1 MAVLLPLA
9 IVSLGHAANFYGR
22 HGNDFAYLRHV
33 SGDEYDTETHMPV
46 VWDMGVAFFTL
57 RDYYESYGWDGESA
71 AYAAVDSLLEEA
83 RSHGVNFVNFR
94 SEIRRMS
101 DGELSDGPEAGEYF
115 VELAEI
121 ARQDSLHVVAGG
133 FETSLLQDP
142 SGAPAHNDLVVDYL
156 SGYANEYGPIGKGLG
171 EFLGVFG
178 FDEPDAKFEGPGWN
192 DCDYNWPWWR
202 LVRDYGQECREDIS
216 NDILPFGTFLDRWK
230 TANDSL
236 YYRNTIPLFCG
247 ELEYPIFDR
256 YPCKYT
262 QVSSRDFEDDI
273 AFDGIIGATD
283 LLPAASVDYGA
294 YASSD
299 EIFAVDEDGYFRVYS
314 FSNVTSHTQD
324 LGVEQEYVHRLR
336 PQLRENPVWAASDF
350 RATDVGERSTGA
362 RLLNGAVV
370 FCDPY
375 DPSVSTVFFHDG
387 SSLTRRDDDLE
398 MPAAVLET
406 TAAAVGEYDYPVH
419 VQDKASRRGTLI
431 GRGELRILVCFRRL
445 EGDPPGSVNRARV
458 YAWNGRS
465 FEDVT
470 QGSEMSGLEL
480 DITPAG
486 AVWGVFWPTY
496 NYWNDSES
504 EDHSGFIV
512 HDGSGSYQAVFETE
526 SQGSVRWEVS
536 PVHTNLFGHDGTTF
550 VTRGPDWYPNF
561 VAGIDY
567 ICHLSGGQS
576 IREASLEFAAA
587 PGGAPGS
594 ALSVYGSDPFALPDG
609 YTFGD
614 INDASAWWPLKSVY
628 GQKLLVSFDDG
639 EGGSDIFG
647 STDRLM
653 LRDGDDVS
661 IALESSFLDTAGTDD
676 APLLALPRVY
686 PVRLPYRVPLVANPD
701 TLLPFQLAL
710 IDGDI
715 DVAGSNDVFEEQSQ
729 ALDTMF
735 VYGID
740 STDRANCLMPNV
752 RCAGRRQDGQL
763 TFYGSEDSLL
773 YLMTTAIVHGCRGIH
788 LRAMDFTMMCGNGG
802 EPVPTGKYRCPPL
815 LLNWGPSV
823 ETENVDMLSRV
834 HGVVRMLT
842 GKNTDGPDFLSA
854 LISEDWQVLDTDRA
868 ENAIYADTG
877 WVTDSG
883 NDSLNFIAL
892 QETASEDIL
901 LLAVNDSGEDLP
913 GYSDYYYIHFP
924 EETGLRYE
932 VHWIAGHEPLESRVD
947 PDLAVSFHGMPGY
960 TASLVLLE
968 KEQ

>member
-1 MAVLLPLA
+1 MAALLPLA
-9 IVSLGHAANFYGR
+9 IVSLGHATNFYER
-22 HGNDFAYLRHV
+22 HGNDFAYLNHQ
-33 SGDEYDTETHMPV
+33 SGDEYDTVTYFPV
-46 VWDMGVAFFTL
+46 IWDMRGAFFAL
-57 RDYYESYGWDGESA
+57 RDYYESYGWNVDR
-71 AYAAVDSLLEEA
+71 AYGAVDSLLEEA
-83 RSHGVNFVNFR
+83 RAHGVDFVNFR
-94 SEIRRMS
+94 GEIGRMS
-101 DGELSDGPEAGEYF
+101 DEELADGPETDEYF

-121 ARQDSLHVVAGG
+121 ARQDSLHLIAGG
-133 FETSLLQDP
+133 FKTSLPQDP
-142 SGAPAHNDLVVDYL
+142 SGAPGHNDLVVDYL
-156 SGYANEYGPIGKGLG
+156 GEYFGYGTPWPEGSGS
-171 EFLGVFG
+171 FRGVFG
-178 FDEPDAKFEGPGWN
+178 FDEPDARFEGPGWN
-192 DCDYNWPWWR
+192 QSQENWPWWR
-202 LVRDYGQECREDIS
+202 LVRDYGQECREEVSD
-216 NDILPFGTFLDRWK
+216 DILPFGTFLDRWK

-262 QVSSRDFEDDI
+262 SVDSAGFPDDI
-273 AFDGIIGATD
+273 AYNSIIGATD

-299 EIFAVDEDGYFRVYS
+299 EVFAVDEDGYFRVYP

-350 RATDVGERSTGA
+350 RATDVGDRSTGA
-362 RLLNGAVV
+362 HLLNGAVV
-370 FCDPY
+370 FCDSS
-375 DPSVSTVFFHDG
+375 DPSVSTAFFHDG
-387 SSLTRRDDDLE
+387 SSLTHRDDDLE

-419 VQDKASRRGTLI
+419 FQEETSRRGTLI

-458 YAWNGRS
+458 YAWNGS
-465 FEDVT
+465 GFEDVT
-470 QGSEMSGLEL
+470 SGPETAGLEL

-486 AVWGVFWPTY
+486 AVWGVFWPTH
-496 NYWNDSES
+496 NYWSNSGSD
-504 EDHSGFIV
+504 DHSGFIV
-512 HDGSGSYQAVFETE
+512 YDDSGDYQVVYETE

-536 PVHTNLFGHDGTTF
+536 SVHTNLFGPDGTTF
-550 VTRGPDWYPNF
+550 VTRGTEWYPHF

-576 IREASLEFAAA
+576 IREASLEFASA
-587 PGGAPGS
+587 PGREPGS
-594 ALSVYGSDPFALPDG
+594 ALSVYESEPFALPDG

-614 INDASAWWPLKSVY
+614 INDASAWWPLKHVY

-639 EGGSDIFG
+639 EGGSEIFG

-661 IALESSFLDTAGTDD
+661 VALESSFLDTAGTDD
-676 APLLALPRVY
+676 APLLASPRVY
-686 PVRLPYRVPLVANPD
+686 PVRLPYRVPLVDNPELGHPKQI
-701 TLLPFQLAL
+701 TLF
-710 IDGDI
+710 DGDI

-763 TFYGSEDSLL
+763 TFYASDDSLL

-788 LRAMDFTMMCGNGG
+788 LRALDFTLMCGNGG
-802 EPVPTGKYRCPPL
+802 ESVPIGKYRCPPL

-842 GKNTDGPDFLSA
+842 GKNTDNPDFMSA
-854 LISEDWQVLDTDRA
+854 LIDDDWNILDTSDA
-868 ENAIYADTG
+868 ENAIYENSQY
-877 WVTDSG
+877 VTDAG

-892 QETASEDIL
+892 QEAASEDIL
-901 LLAVNDSGEDLP
+901 LLAVNDSGEELP
-913 GYSDYYYIHFP
+913 GYTDDYYIHFP
-924 EETGLRYE
+924 EETGLSYE
-932 VHWIAGHEPLESRVD
+932 VHWIAGYQPLESRVD